1 MTYRPLVPLRPL
13 TVREFYSVHYF
24 EYSGSYAFTGERH
37 DFWELLYVDRGSL
50 QVTAGERDLRLS
62 QGQLIFHPPGEFHA
76 LSAVGVAPDLV
87 VVSFRCDGEAMEQF
101 RGLVAFVGQ
110 EERALLGRMVAE
122 SGAAFSTPLG
132 DPRTTRL
139 ERREDQ
145 PFGGEQLLC
154 AALEELL
161 IRLARRRSA
170 PEPQGSAPPEGSPL
184 FAQVTEYL
192 ERRLDQSLTLEQIC
206 QDNLV
211 GRSQLQKLFHS
222 CTGGGV
228 MEYFHGRKLQ
238 AARRM
243 IREGRR
249 NFTQIAACLGF
260 QSVHYFSRRFKAATG
275 MSPSEY
281 ARSVRMLAELPGP
294 PPKEGEGDSGGK
306 PDDCANKWQDRLF
319 QFSPGEDTIKSETTP
334 GNLGGCKRDQ
344 EGEDL

>member
-1 MTYRPLVPLRPL
+1 MNYRPLAPLRPL
-13 TVREFYSVHYF
+13 VVRELYSVHYF
-24 EYSGSYAFTGERH
+24 EYTGSYAFTGERH

-50 QVTAGERDLRLS
+50 QVTAGERSLHLS
-62 QGQLIFHPPGEFHA
+62 RGQLIFHAPGEFHA

-87 VVSFRCDGEAMEQF
+87 VASFLCDGEAMEQF
-101 RGLVAFVGQ
+101 RGLVDFAGQ

-132 DPRTTRL
+132 DPRTPRL
-139 ERREDQ
+139 ERREGA

-161 IRLARRRSA
+161 IRLARRRSSPA
-170 PEPQGSAPPEGSPL
+170 PRRPAQPEGSPL
-184 FAQVTEYL
+184 FAQVADYL
-192 ERRLDQSLTLEQIC
+192 EGRLDQNLTLEQIC
-206 QDNLV
+206 QDNLA

-222 CTGGGV
+222 RTGGGV

-243 IREGRR
+243 IREGRM
-249 NFTQIAACLGF
+249 NFTQIAASLGF

-294 PPKEGEGDSGGK
+294 EEGLSAK
-306 PDDCANKWQDRLF
+306 PDDRANN
-319 QFSPGEDTIKSETTP
+319 G
-334 GNLGGCKRDQ
+334 
-344 EGEDL
+344 